1 MEVIHL
7 DHSTMPSMKEGH
19 VMAIGFFDGVHLGHQ
34 ELLNEARDLAKRKGC
49 KFSVMTFSP
58 HPSEVIRKDRN
69 FQYLMT
75 LPQKVA
81 KMERLG
87 VDKLFITKFDL
98 NFASLQPTEFVQKYI
113 RDINACHVVVG
124 FDFTFGFKAQGNTE
138 LLKRECFNEYWGVS
152 VISKKKC
159 DKEKISSTRIRNM
172 VKAGDFSSIPECLGE
187 HYSIRVTVGAQKSAC
202 HYTVHSDS
210 KITLPGSG
218 SYRVKVK
225 TSQGMKDGLMK
236 IQEGKGIE
244 LSALS
249 PLGHTED
256 GYEIIFVERNRET
269 RGKTIERME
278 EIVYG

>member
-7 DHSTMPSMKEGH
+7 DHSAIPTIKEEH

-34 ELLNEARDLAKRKGC
+34 KLLDEARDLAERKGC

-58 HPSEVIRKDRN
+58 HPSEVIRKDSD

-87 VDKLFITKFDL
+87 VDTLFITKFDL
-98 NFASLQPTEFVQKYI
+98 NFASLQPTEFVQQYI
-113 RDINACHVVVG
+113 RDINVCHVVVG

-138 LLKRECFNEYWGVS
+138 LLKRECSNEPWGVS
-152 VISKKKC
+152 IIPKKKC
-159 DKEKISSTRIRNM
+159 DEEKISSTRLRSM

-187 HYSIRVTVGAQKSAC
+187 YYSIRVKIGVQKTSC
-202 HYTVHSDS
+202 HYTVHTDP
-210 KITLPGSG
+210 KITLPASG
-218 SYRVKVK
+218 IYDVEVR
-225 TSQGMKDGLMK
+225 TPQGMRYGLL
-236 IQEGKGIE
+236 QVHEEKGFE
-244 LSALS
+244 LSVLS
-249 PLGHTED
+249 PLGYSKD
-256 GYEIIFVERNRET
+256 GYEMMFIGRSRKAK
-269 RGKTIERME
+269 GKTIERME